1 MWATEP
7 VNQDKVT
14 VASSP
19 TRDPVNNATG
29 KAADQQTAADDQ
41 GPNSGRSRNAKRCS
55 QSKPSVQSNCKRD
68 QKEGDQPGNHLLI
81 VSAHRKASSRLRPMV
96 VINRGQTATAR
107 SGHSA
112 TPERRAHHIPVEMRH
127 TPPRQADRPGL
138 NSKSHC
144 SR

>member
-1 MWATEP
+1 MSKP
-7 VNQDKVT
+7 PC
-14 VASSP
+14 P
-19 TRDPVNNATG
+19 TIR
-29 KAADQQTAADDQ
+29 
-41 GPNSGRSRNAKRCS
+41 GRIVDESRNAKCS

-96 VINRGQTATAR
+96 VINRGQTGSAR
-107 SGHSA
+107 SVPSVA
-112 TPERRAHHIPVEMRH
+112 TPERRAHHIPVEMRY
-127 TPPRQADRPGL
+127 TLPRQADRPGL